1 MKDNRTSMRIQPSYM
16 KIIDELR
23 ELVSSDISRV
33 DLINGYLEDVIEGR
47 YDDLPTPCRDKDK
60 KPYLAVDK
68 DLRQKANERAKALG
82 FKSINEMI
90 HHILQVK
97 SEQTKNNKKGAVS

>member
-1 MKDNRTSMRIQPSYM
+1 MKDNRTTLRTDPSYI

-23 ELVSSDISRV
+23 ELESKDTSRV
-33 DLINGYLEDVIEGR
+33 NLINQYLNDIIQGD
-47 YDDLPTPCRDKDK
+47 YDDLTPPKNDEK

-68 DLRQKANERAKALG
+68 DLRQKANVHAKSLG
-82 FKSINEMI
+82 FKNINEMI

-97 SEQTKNNKKGAVS
+97 SEQIKNNRK

>member
-23 ELVSSDISRV
+23 ELVSSDTSRV

-47 YDDLPTPCRDKDK
+47 YDDLPTPRRDKDK
-60 KPYLAVDK
+60 KHYLAVDK

-82 FKSINEMI
+82 FKDINEMI
-90 HHILQVK
+90 HHILK
-97 SEQTKNNKKGAVS
+97 SKSNE

>member
-33 DLINGYLEDVIEGR
+33 DLI
-47 YDDLPTPCRDKDK
+47 T
-60 KPYLAVDK
+60 A
-68 DLRQKANERAKALG
+68 
-82 FKSINEMI
+82 
-90 HHILQVK
+90 
-97 SEQTKNNKKGAVS
+97 

>member
-1 MKDNRTSMRIQPSYM
+1 MKDNRTTMRIDPSYM

>member
-23 ELVSSDISRV
+23 ELVSSDTSRV

-47 YDDLPTPCRDKDK
+47 YDDLSTPCRDKDK

-82 FKSINEMI
+82 FKSINEMM

-97 SEQTKNNKKGAVS
+97 SEQIQNNNKGVMS

>member
-23 ELVSSDISRV
+23 ELVSDDTSRV

-47 YDDLPTPCRDKDK
+47 YDDLPKPRRDNDK
-60 KPYLAVDK
+60 KPYLAVNK
-68 DLRQKANERAKALG
+68 DLRKKANVHAKSLG
-82 FKSINEMI
+82 FKNINEMT
-90 HHILQVK
+90 HHILKVK
-97 SEQTKNNKKGAVS
+97 SEQIKNNKKGAMS

>member
-23 ELVSSDISRV
+23 ELVSSDTSRV
-33 DLINGYLEDVIEGR
+33 DLINGYLEDIIEGR
-47 YDDLPTPCRDKDK
+47 YDDLPTPRRDNDK

-68 DLRQKANERAKALG
+68 DLRQKANIRAKSLG
-82 FKSINEMI
+82 FKNINEMI

-97 SEQTKNNKKGAVS
+97 SEQIKNDRK

>member
-68 DLRQKANERAKALG
+68 DLRQKANKRAKALG
-82 FKSINEMI
+82 FKGINEMI

-97 SEQTKNNKKGAVS
+97 SEQIKNNKKGAVS

>member
-23 ELVSSDISRV
+23 ELVSDDTSRV
-33 DLINGYLEDVIEGR
+33 DLINSYLEDVIEGR
-47 YDDLPTPCRDKDK
+47 YDDLSTPCRDNDI

-82 FKSINEMI
+82 FKGINEMI
-90 HHILQVK
+90 HQILK
-97 SEQTKNNKKGAVS
+97 SKSNE

>member
-23 ELVSSDISRV
+23 ELISSDISRV
-33 DLINGYLEDVIEGR
+33 DLINGYLEDVIEGC
-47 YDDLPTPCRDKDK
+47 YDDLPTPCRNKDK

-82 FKSINEMI
+82 FKDINEMI
-90 HHILQVK
+90 HHILK
-97 SEQTKNNKKGAVS
+97 SKSNE